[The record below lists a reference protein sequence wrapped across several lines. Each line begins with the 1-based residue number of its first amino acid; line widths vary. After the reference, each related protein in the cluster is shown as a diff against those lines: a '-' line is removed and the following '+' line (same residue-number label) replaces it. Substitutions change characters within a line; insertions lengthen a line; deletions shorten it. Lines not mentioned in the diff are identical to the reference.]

1 MFTTNRGKFFF
12 SIGVKEKHFLQLLF
26 ILVRIVMGM
35 EIEFIFS
42 FLKIS
47 PSKVL
52 NNIWGLED
60 IVT

>member
-52 NNIWGLED
+52 NNI
-60 IVT
+60 